1 MQGLAAVGL
10 YPTSLRKLRGRQG
23 SSISA
28 RLSNV
33 CTDGEAAERKKNIM
47 KETVFFIRSN
57 NYAERQELIL
67 TL

>member
-28 RLSNV
+28 RLSNMY
-33 CTDGEAAERKKNIM
+33 TDAKAAERKNNIM

-57 NYAERQELIL
+57 NYAEKQKLIL